1 MAPKLLA
8 GTKSRNIKKLQIK
21 GRLQLRPLLCR
32 GPINMD
38 QEEYT
43 FLLGAIERNSKYEP
57 RDAIKKAVTNRT
69 NLLADNSRRIL
80 HEPLGRAT

>member
-1 MAPKLLA
+1 MAPQLLT

-32 GPINMD
+32 GPINME
-38 QEEYT
+38 QEYT
-43 FLLGAIERNSKYEP
+43 FLLGAIERNYKYEP
-57 RDAIKKAVTNRT
+57 RDAIKKAETNRT
-69 NLLADNSRRIL
+69 NLLTDNSRRIL